1 MTSHPDASSNP
12 LRLRLRPDLEL
23 QSRGTGGR
31 RRRVLR
37 DPLTRRHFLF
47 QEEEYALATLLDGE
61 RSVAEIGRQF
71 ERDWPLHRF
80 GAARFQAFVARL
92 HRDGLLLDDS
102 PGQARVLRTRRRRR
116 RRNAWLHAPG
126 QLLAIRLPGVNPQ
139 RFLNAAYPWVRWC
152 FSPIAV
158 LLTCALMATALVLVL
173 LHPAEVHQRL
183 PDLQSWLQPRQLWL
197 VAAVLA
203 GAKLLHELGH
213 AFACKHFGGECREMG
228 LLLLVFTP
236 CLYCDVSDAWMIPN
250 RWRRAAVD
258 AAGMYVEGALAA
270 ASTLVWWNSEPGWL
284 NRICLMVMGVCG
296 VSTLVFNGNPLLRYD
311 GYFIL
316 SDVLDVP
323 NLWQRSRAA
332 VQSTA
337 ARWCL
342 GMRGPRR
349 RPRIWRRGGCL
360 FTEPPREST
369 APSCS
374 SPA

>member
-1 MTSHPDASSNP
+1 
-12 LRLRLRPDLEL
+12 
-23 QSRGTGGR
+23 
-31 RRRVLR
+31 
-37 DPLTRRHFLF
+37 
-47 QEEEYALATLLDGE
+47 
-61 RSVAEIGRQF
+61 
-71 ERDWPLHRF
+71 
-80 GAARFQAFVARL
+80 
-92 HRDGLLLDDS
+92 
-102 PGQARVLRTRRRRR
+102 
-116 RRNAWLHAPG
+116 
-126 QLLAIRLPGVNPQ
+126 VNPQ

-158 LLTCALMATALVLVL
+158 LLTCALMVTALVLVL

-316 SDVLDVP
+316 SDVLNVP

-337 ARWCL
+337 ARRQPDHFPNATPAALTTAFGASSEATAVGRDAADCDAA
-342 GMRGPRR
+342 
-349 RPRIWRRGGCL
+349 GCDAAGCDAAGCDAAGCDAADGL
-360 FTEPPREST
+360 DSAAR
-369 APSCS
+369 AAAARDCCRS
-374 SPA
+374 SKAFC